1 MAPTNQTTAIQ
12 SGRLTA
18 RQYDKNFCDLH
29 PLLTEKQAAAEAGRC
44 YFCFDAPCMNA
55 CPTTIDIALFIR
67 QIATGDTKGSAKTI
81 FSQNIMG
88 AMCARVCPTEQLCE
102 QVCVRHDSE
111 QKPVSIG
118 RLQRYATENAI
129 IENRQFFDRKP
140 DSGKTVAVV
149 GAGPA
154 GLACAHRLAMHGHQV
169 TILDAKPKPGGLNEY
184 GIATYKALDDIA
196 AREAEY
202 ILGIGNIEVHYQK
215 TLGQDYT
222 LESLRSNYGAVF
234 LGLGMAGVNQL
245 GLDNEN
251 LSGVINAVDYIAD
264 LRQSDDYATLSTP
277 ERAVIIGGGMTAID
291 MAVQIKLLGSRDVT
305 LVYRRD
311 QNAMKASPYE
321 QELAQTKGVNIIFN
335 ASPKRLIGENG
346 AVSSIEFVRT
356 KTADN
361 GQLSDTDETFILDA
375 DMVFKA
381 IGQNFNA
388 TPITSDQ
395 KLNLKNHRLHVD
407 DNRRTSLENV
417 WAGGD
422 CVSDGE
428 DLTVSAVNDGRI
440 AAIDI
445 DQYLSTSNKK
455 EGV

>member
-1 MAPTNQTTAIQ
+1 MAPTDQPPAIQ

-18 RQYDKNFCDLH
+18 GQYDKNFCDLH
-29 PLLTEKQAAAEAGRC
+29 PLLTAKQATAEAGRC

-67 QIATGDTKGSAKTI
+67 QIATGDIKGSAKTI

-102 QVCVRHDSE
+102 QVCVRNDSE

-129 IENRQFFDRKP
+129 VDNHQFFKREP
-140 DSGKTVAVV
+140 DSGETVAVV

-154 GLACAHRLAMHGHQV
+154 GLACAHRLAMHGHHV
-169 TILDAKPKPGGLNEY
+169 EIFEAKPKPGGLNEY

-202 ILGIGNIEVHYQK
+202 ILGIGNIEVRYEK
-215 TLGQDYT
+215 TLGKDFT
-222 LESLRSNYGAVF
+222 LESLRSDYGAVF
-234 LGLGMAGVNQL
+234 LALGMAGVNQL
-245 GLDNEN
+245 DFENEN
-251 LSGVINAVDYIAD
+251 LSGVMNAVDYIAD
-264 LRQSDDYATLSTP
+264 LRQTDDYATLPTP
-277 ERAVIIGGGMTAID
+277 KRAVIIGGGMTAID
-291 MAVQIKLLGSRDVT
+291 MAIQIKLLGSPDVT

-311 QNAMKASPYE
+311 QRAMKASLYE

-335 ASPKRLIGENG
+335 ASPKRLMSESGRVTG
-346 AVSSIEFVRT
+346 IELTRT
-356 KTADN
+356 ITHSDD
-361 GQLSDTDETFILDA
+361 QLSDADETFILDA

-381 IGQNFNA
+381 IGQTFDA
-388 TPITSDQ
+388 TPIKNDQ
-395 KLNLKNHRLHVD
+395 QPDLKAGKLHVD
-407 DNRRTSLENV
+407 DNRRTSLNNV

-422 CVSDGE
+422 CISGGE
-428 DLTVSAVNDGRI
+428 DLTVAAVNDGRI
-440 AAIDI
+440 AAIAI
-445 DQYLSTSNKK
+445 DQYLSTRKQNGS
-455 EGV
+455 V